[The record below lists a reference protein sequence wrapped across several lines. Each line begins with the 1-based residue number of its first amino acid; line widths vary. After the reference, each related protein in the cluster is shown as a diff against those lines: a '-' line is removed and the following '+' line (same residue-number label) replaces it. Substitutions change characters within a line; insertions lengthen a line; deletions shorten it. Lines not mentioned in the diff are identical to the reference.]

1 MSDGQMHLAGKR
13 EGIRGELRRNVL
25 GQLKDQIYLE
35 DEQLYDQIDAVI
47 RQKGREVYL
56 PLKERLW
63 LRNSLYDS
71 FRRLDILQELLDDK
85 EVTEIMINGAG
96 KIFIEKKGKMPMIDE
111 WSGFADLLANLI
123 EKYASELD
131 VENLPAPAVPL
142 EDQDSAA
149 ADKKESVF
157 KPEAVAG
164 KIAA

>member
-1 MSDGQMHLAGKR
+1 
-13 EGIRGELRRNVL
+13 
-25 GQLKDQIYLE
+25 
-35 DEQLYDQIDAVI
+35 
-47 RQKGREVYL
+47 
-56 PLKERLW
+56 
-63 LRNSLYDS
+63 
-71 FRRLDILQELLDDK
+71 
-85 EVTEIMINGAG
+85 
-96 KIFIEKKGKMPMIDE
+96 MIDE

-164 KIAA
+164 KIAARYNIRDIRVQTREQRPFSSLS